1 MKLKPR
7 THYKIYNKTV
17 YYIIYTG
24 TRWVYVIAEH
34 RNNKLLHRP
43 NKKVKWGSIKQ
54 WQDFIT
60 QGHNK
65 TEELS
70 KNDLFLELL

>member
-7 THYKIYNKTV
+7 TYYKIYNKTM

-34 RNNKLLHRP
+34 YNNKLLHRP
-43 NKKVKWGSIKQ
+43 NKKVKWGTLEEYN
-54 WQDFIT
+54 DYN
-60 QGHNK
+60 NK
-65 TEELS
+65 IEEIS
-70 KNDLFLELL
+70 KEDLFLELL